1 MSYSAKFASTFYGP
15 FRCSVY
21 STSTLYHLYM
31 SVESGICCVLCV
43 STEMQR
49 SQLQHLV
56 IVGATSSLLA
66 PEVSP
71 SEQWYDYL
79 YSLMSESDNLIHTH
93 TLSLCVCVCL
103 G

>member
-21 STSTLYHLYM
+21 STSTLYHLHCM
-31 SVESGICCVLCV
+31 SVENGGCCV

-66 PEVSP
+66 PEVLP
-71 SEQWYDYL
+71 SEQWYGYL
-79 YSLMSESDNLIHTH
+79 YSLMSESDNLIHTL
-93 TLSLCVCVCL
+93 TLSLCVCVCV
-103 G
+103 